1 MKILLPV
8 EDDGFRLDFAVLHI
22 NLVSTEYNWDIFTH
36 SHKISVPVG
45 NILVRDSRCNIKHN
59 NGTVSLDVVT
69 ITKTSQLLL
78 ASSIPD
84 IEFDGSSICMENER
98 MDLHTKGG
106 YIFLLKL
113 SCQVTLN
120 KGSFTSTTITN
131 QHQFKGGHVLFCCHG
146 GDLDLVTDV
155 SQMTRTLGLAMVL
168 TGLVAV
174 SASSKV
180 SKESCSSIQVLGE
193 DPSEIRLEVLQG
205 MCEMFDHVLLS
216 GSSSRKCPSTASQPQ
231 RRTTQAALLVLH
243 NDSSNSYVAWNAD
256 AGHNFIKKKGWYIDE
271 EVSLRN
277 GYRWYSHGLPIWPF
291 LDRKMTFW
299 KGIYKREKRWPN
311 YALATPLYLAPAE
324 QCENRNPLISVGKFF
339 RKELMR
345 PRSDPVDSF
354 SRSTVQ
360 EDVREFVLQHF
371 FEKQEEQVWREN
383 ADKDFE
389 EYEHWFQPLVQ
400 QSLKPMIK
408 SFVNNTSRNV
418 LTKPTCSSSA
428 NPVRASSPAK

>member
-1 MKILLPV
+1 M
-8 EDDGFRLDFAVLHI
+8 
-22 NLVSTEYNWDIFTH
+22 
-36 SHKISVPVG
+36 SHGPAFWISFV
-45 NILVRDSRCNIKHN
+45 
-59 NGTVSLDVVT
+59 
-69 ITKTSQLLL
+69 
-78 ASSIPD
+78 
-84 IEFDGSSICMENER
+84 F
-98 MDLHTKGG
+98 
-106 YIFLLKL
+106 
-113 SCQVTLN
+113 
-120 KGSFTSTTITN
+120 
-131 QHQFKGGHVLFCCHG
+131 
-146 GDLDLVTDV
+146 
-155 SQMTRTLGLAMVL
+155 
-168 TGLVAV
+168 
-174 SASSKV
+174 
-180 SKESCSSIQVLGE
+180 
-193 DPSEIRLEVLQG
+193 
-205 MCEMFDHVLLS
+205 
-216 GSSSRKCPSTASQPQ
+216 PQ
-231 RRTTQAALLVLH
+231 RITQAALLVLH

-299 KGIYKREKRWPN
+299 KGIYKKEKRWPN

-383 ADKDFE
+383 ADKDIE

-400 QSLKPMIK
+400 QSLKPMRK
-408 SFVNNTSRNV
+408 SFVKQHKSKCPDETYVFFRQPCESLKSCQV
-418 LTKPTCSSSA
+418 TKDIKDEFDKCPRTELVVGFLKPLA
-428 NPVRASSPAK
+428 D